1 MEQNNLFVDRAICKI
16 ILIMIFKQKKSHEKH
31 KESGT
36 SGKWVPNS
44 FSRNKLKKVEIGSL
58 KTLA

>member
-1 MEQNNLFVDRAICKI
+1 
-16 ILIMIFKQKKSHEKH
+16 MIFKQKKSHEKH